1 MTKDKLQ
8 MTNIGNW
15 ILGIVFCLVIGI
27 WLLGFTP
34 EAQAASF
41 KTTGNPDDTLSGTI
55 ITAEAANET
64 LNYTDIN
71 GNPKPQVIPPSDIKV
86 TVLPVYGFS
95 GASIKTPINTG
106 PGIGSNH
113 IYPGQTRYTYFV
125 VTNEGNVSDTYYTT
139 HEADF
144 TNAGTGWLVEVWRT
158 ASNTLVG
165 TLEPGS
171 NVTSEAINMAEDADF
186 RLHYKFIAPFPST
199 PEAKVKVT
207 MSALTSNTPT
217 GQYTGANGLTYGGIG
232 SMVGTSEQIVAR
244 PFMILTRTTTVDAP
258 KATVGFTGGAHAKVP
273 GSIITNVMTYSNA
286 GNCSAESVII
296 VDRVPNS
303 TNLACINKRGD
314 TDNVTI
320 EVTWTSAWP
329 WMVSYS
335 TIEAPQKN
343 YGDLTDWTLVGT
355 MDGSAIK
362 YFPDGTATYSLAPI
376 GPEFYAKWVKFER
389 SDIPSGEANKSLGL
403 GFTIR

>member
-1 MTKDKLQ
+1 MQNSKLKIK
-8 MTNIGNW
+8 NLIF
-15 ILGIVFCLVIGI
+15 LFGICLLLFVFA
-27 WLLGFTP
+27 P
-34 EAQAASF
+34 QAQAVSF
-41 KTTGNPDDTLSGTI
+41 KTTGNPDDTLAGTL

-86 TVLPVYGFS
+86 TVLPEYGFS
-95 GASIKTPINTG
+95 AAGYNTPAMTYPEIK
-106 PGIGSNH
+106 SYH
-113 IYPGQTRYTYFV
+113 IWPGQTRYWYV
-125 VTNEGNVSDTYYTT
+125 GITNEGNVSDTYTMS
-139 HEADF
+139 
-144 TNAGTGWLVEVWRT
+144 VEVSFGQ
-158 ASNTLVG
+158 AG
-165 TLEPGS
+165 PGS
-171 NVTSEAINMAEDADF
+171 WLLELYRMVGDVLVATFEAGGVTFTRESVVVAEDGTFWWYLKA
-186 RLHYKFIAPFPST
+186 KAPFPST
-199 PEAKVKVT
+199 PEAIIPMT
-207 MSALTSNTPT
+207 FEAGTSSTPV
-217 GQYTGANGLTYGGIG
+217 GQYTGANGLTYGGLGYAINP
-232 SMVGTSEQIVAR
+232 SMKLVVAR
-244 PFMILTRTTTVDAP
+244 PLLILTRTTTVDAP

-296 VDRVPNS
+296 VDRVPSN
-303 TNLACINKRGD
+303 TTLACINKRGD

-320 EVTWTSAWP
+320 EATWTSAWP

-362 YFPDGTATYSLAPI
+362 YFPDGTATYSLAPV

-403 GFTIR
+403 GFTVR